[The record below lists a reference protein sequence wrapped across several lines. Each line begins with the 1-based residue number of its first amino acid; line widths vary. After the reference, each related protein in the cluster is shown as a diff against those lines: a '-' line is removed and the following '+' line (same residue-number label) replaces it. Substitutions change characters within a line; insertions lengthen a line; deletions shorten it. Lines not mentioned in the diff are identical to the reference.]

1 MTRWSVACLPVVV
14 AALLGVPNASADPTD
29 LEPYCTGGQVPDTGE
44 CLLQPQSVYI
54 DDAPG
59 ASPQVPTGLDP
70 ESVPAV

>member
-1 MTRWSVACLPVVV
+1 MTRLSIAGLLMF
-14 AALLGVPNASADPTD
+14 AALVGAPHAAADPED
-29 LEPYCTGGQVPDTGE
+29 LEPYCTGGQVPETGE

-59 ASPQVPTGLDP
+59 ANPEMPLGLDP

>member
-1 MTRWSVACLPVVV
+1 MTRRTLAGLLTV
-14 AALLGVPNASADPTD
+14 AALVSAPNAAADPED
-29 LEPYCTGGQVPDTGE
+29 WEPYCTGGQVPDTGE

-59 ASPQVPTGLDP
+59 ANPEMPVGLDP

>member
-1 MTRWSVACLPVVV
+1 MTKWLVGGLLVV
-14 AALLGVPNASADPTD
+14 AALLGAPNASADPED

-59 ASPQVPTGLDP
+59 ANPQMPTGLDP
-70 ESVPAV
+70 ESVPVV

>member
-1 MTRWSVACLPVVV
+1 MAGVLLV
-14 AALLGVPNASADPTD
+14 AALVASPNAAADPEG
-29 LEPYCTGGQVPDTGE
+29 LEPYCTGGQMPDTGE

-59 ASPQVPTGLDP
+59 ASPQVPLGLDP

>member
-1 MTRWSVACLPVVV
+1 MTRLTLAGLLTV
-14 AALLGVPNASADPTD
+14 AALISAPNAAADPED
-29 LEPYCTGGQVPDTGE
+29 WEPYCTGGQVPDTGE

-59 ASPQVPTGLDP
+59 ANPEMPVGLDP

>member
-1 MTRWSVACLPVVV
+1 MTRLSIAGLLML
-14 AALLGVPNASADPTD
+14 AALMGAANAAADPED
-29 LEPYCTGGQVPDTGE
+29 LEPYCTGGQVPETGE

-59 ASPQVPTGLDP
+59 ADPEMPTGLDP

>member
-1 MTRWSVACLPVVV
+1 MTRSSLAGLLTF
-14 AALLGVPNASADPTD
+14 AALLWAPTAGADPED
-29 LEPYCTGGQVPDTGE
+29 LEPYCTGGQVPETGE

-59 ASPQVPTGLDP
+59 ANPQMPLGLDP